1 VKFVTRKIIAPLIL
15 KSGFSELLAHFTK
28 NTNLI
33 LNYHGVVKKQDVRIS
48 KNHLSTHDFE
58 VHLSYLKKK
67 YNVLPLEEIRKTKN
81 KSKIIGVT
89 FDDGYLNN
97 LTNALPLLEAF
108 EIPATIFV
116 TTQSFSKPELP
127 LWYDLLDITN
137 SSISWE
143 NLKNI
148 IDKTALNS
156 GSQNNFET
164 YSSFKN
170 YVKSTDP
177 QFKSELLNTLLNIP
191 QINAILNNVD
201 HEYWKLMNP
210 SEISIASQSKYL
222 SIGSHGL
229 SHSNLDVI
237 DKNQL
242 VNELSVSK
250 NLLSEKS
257 KTVIDS
263 IAFPD
268 GAYND
273 DVKKE
278 CRKVG
283 YKRMYAVNY
292 RTPSDYKESDIFNR
306 FSISN
311 TTSPESILIQIN
323 LAFQN
328 HGF

>member
-1 VKFVTRKIIAPLIL
+1 MKFVTRKIIAPIIL
-15 KSGFSELLAHFTK
+15 KSGFSELLAKSTQ

-33 LNYHGVVKKQDVRIS
+33 LNYHGVVKKQDIRIS

-58 VHLSYLKKK
+58 VQLSYLKKK
-67 YNVLPLEEIRKTKN
+67 YTVLPLEEIRKTKN
-81 KSKIIGVT
+81 KSKVIGVT

-116 TTQSFSKPELP
+116 TTQSFSKPKLP

-137 SSISWE
+137 SCISWE
-143 NLKNI
+143 KFKAVI
-148 IDKTALNS
+148 EKTDLNTR
-156 GSQNNFET
+156 SQNNLDT
-164 YSSFKN
+164 YTNFKN

-177 QFKSELLNTLLNIP
+177 LFKSHLLTTL
-191 QINAILNNVD
+191 INNPLINDILNNVD

-210 SEISIASQSKYL
+210 DEISIASKSKYL

-229 SHSNLDVI
+229 SHSNLDVL
-237 DKNQL
+237 DNNQL
-242 VNELSVSK
+242 ENELSVSK
-250 NLLSEKS
+250 NLLGEA
-257 KTVIDS
+257 TNTEIDS

-268 GAYND
+268 GAYDKN
-273 DVKKE
+273 VKTE
-278 CRKVG
+278 CRKLG

-292 RTPSDYKESDIFNR
+292 RVQNDSIESDIFNR

-323 LAFQN
+323 LAFRN